1 MLCSFFLC
9 VFGKREKKKEKV
21 DSSGETKKQLLG
33 YKQAKLSSLSVLV
46 PALAMVQGR
55 GWKPSGIEKH
65 TRKEKKEM
73 GKKNKETRTEFV
85 TVRRQQLSGWKQ
97 TPSPSRKT
105 EGGLRERERD
115 KKTEAHWLPT
125 KTLHQT
131 LATHGHAS
139 AAVDPG
145 NARAES
151 S

>member
-1 MLCSFFLC
+1 
-9 VFGKREKKKEKV
+9 VFGKREKKEKKRWIV
-21 DSSGETKKQLLG
+21 VARQRNNFWGIN
-33 YKQAKLSSLSVLV
+33 KLSS
-46 PALAMVQGR
+46 ALFRSWSRPWPWYKGEDGSLQALKNIR
-55 GWKPSGIEKH
+55 
-65 TRKEKKEM
+65 EKKRKKW

-97 TPSPSRKT
+97 TPSTSRKT